1 MSLTRRAATAAV
13 VVALAALPG
22 CSGPE
27 PEPYDPGPMIGG
39 YVTEVQVL
47 DRPATIAIR
56 PDPLPAGDAG
66 GPAVTPPDEASVV
79 NGGSLLQSVTA
90 GTAFTRVRV
99 GLEPVAETAPPSG
112 GQAGGGQAGGGQ
124 SGTGPS
130 GGGAPA
136 PGYYEI
142 SLAEATTEARVVLT
156 VAPAV
161 PGTSMVFH
169 YAAVAA
175 DGRQGRSVRQRVEV
189 LSVGTGQVQVSVSWD
204 ADSDIDLHVV
214 DPFNDEVYFEQ
225 PEVDSGGR
233 LDLDSNAECAI
244 DHKRN
249 ENVTWA
255 TAPPGPYLVRVD
267 YWSNCGVARTR
278 YVVTVRVDG
287 QPPRVFDGEFT
298 GSGDDGGLGSGR
310 EITTFTVTEATPTP
324 TG

>member
-1 MSLTRRAATAAV
+1 MSSIRRVAAMAI
-13 VVALAALPG
+13 VVALTG

-47 DRPATIAIR
+47 DRRAAIQIR
-56 PDPLPAGDAG
+56 PDQLPPGDAA
-66 GPAVTPPDEASVV
+66 GPAVRPPKPASVV
-79 NGGSLLQSVTA
+79 NGGSLLEAVAAS
-90 GTAFTRVRV
+90 GAFTRLRV
-99 GLEPVAETAPPSG
+99 GLEPVNEGGPSAG
-112 GQAGGGQAGGGQ
+112 VGAGGGPSAGVGA
-124 SGTGPS
+124 GT
-130 GGGAPA
+130 PA

-142 SLAEATTEARVVLT
+142 SLTEATPEARVVLT

-161 PGTSMVFH
+161 PGTSLVLH

-175 DGRQGRSVRQRVEV
+175 DGTQGRAVRQRVQV
-189 LSVGTGQVQVSVSWD
+189 LSVGTGQVQISVSWD

-249 ENVTWA
+249 ENITWP
-255 TAPPGPYLVRVD
+255 TAPPGPYVVRLD

-278 YVVTVRVDG
+278 YVVTVRIDG

-310 EITTFTVTEATPTP
+310 EITTFTVTAATPT
-324 TG
+324 G